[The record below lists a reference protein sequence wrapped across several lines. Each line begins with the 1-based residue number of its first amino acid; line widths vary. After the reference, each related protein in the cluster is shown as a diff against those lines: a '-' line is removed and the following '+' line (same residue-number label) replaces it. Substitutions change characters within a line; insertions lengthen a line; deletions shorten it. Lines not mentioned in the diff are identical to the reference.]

1 MTTSPRTN
9 TMSKLRVTV
18 WETPARMSTEKAQA
32 DRASNDPAYFAVLL
46 VRFLIHLRHNMTLR
60 GVRQHQVHVVVIG
73 LHATSA
79 LVIRHPIG
87 STSLVSRTCSFPR
100 ISRFPRHFT
109 KMVSSILSLMRSSGS
124 FTLDSSAAMV
134 PTMPGAS
141 VLRSGALRTASRTAE
156 FLLFA
161 KF

>member
-18 WETPARMSTEKAQA
+18 WETPARMSTREGPSRSCKQRPRVLCCAPRTFPHPPPSQY
-32 DRASNDPAYFAVLL
+32 DSPWRPTTPGSCGCHRPACNKH
-46 VRFLIHLRHNMTLR
+46 I
-60 GVRQHQVHVVVIG
+60 
-73 LHATSA
+73 
-79 LVIRHPIG
+79 VIRHPIG
-87 STSLVSRTCSFPR
+87 STILVSRTCSFPR